1 MQRVIPAVRR
11 GQLRSRFCDAGGE
24 ATVKVCGV
32 AVGDAAGVE
41 LDTKLIDR
49 FRVNTGTVPGCSG
62 TSVIRT
68 GVPDRNVVFRRRRDG
83 AEAP

>member
-1 MQRVIPAVRR
+1 MQRVTPAGWR
-11 GQLRSRFCDAGGE
+11 GSTPKPGCDVGGE

-49 FRVNTGTVPGCSG
+49 FRVNAGTVPGCSG
-62 TSVIRT
+62 APAIRV
-68 GVPDRNVVFRRRRDG
+68 GVSG
-83 AEAP
+83 